1 MSNLIIPF
9 RANLLESGSPPIDTA
24 FRMTVDTT
32 KVGVTN
38 TQSFQL
44 SFAYLSPVDFTV
56 DWGDGSTDVITSYDQ
71 VELTHGYAS
80 SGTYQV
86 SLNGSFSGIEFYNR
100 DPKKIMS
107 IDNWGTHVFTTMK
120 YAFFQCENMVAN
132 YTDIPNTS
140 GVQAFDQMFDNC
152 RMFNGAVEFDT
163 SSAIDMYAMF
173 KNCFVFN
180 QPVNFDTSNVT
191 RMQVMFNNNWVFNQ
205 SVTFD
210 TSKVTSMNSMFL
222 NAKKFNQPI
231 NFNAPLLTDTT
242 SMFYAALE
250 FNSPFTLTT
259 TNVLFNLSSTFRKAP
274 VFNSPVTIS
283 DTSGVGTF
291 GRMFDEA
298 FAFDQ
303 DISAF
308 DPSSLETIAAGGG
321 GAWFMLAS
329 IPWSTVNYDLLLIA
343 WDTYGISDRRLTAG
357 TAKYS
362 AGAPAT
368 ARANMVSRG
377 WEFFDGGQA

>member
-1 MSNLIIPF
+1 MIVTRAINSPLEFEIPNLIDPLFKIT
-9 RANLLESGSPPIDTA
+9 I
-24 FRMTVDTT
+24 DTT
-32 KVGVTN
+32 KPGSTN
-38 TQSFQL
+38 SQSFEL
-44 SFAYLSPVDFTV
+44 SFGYLSPVNFTV
-56 DWGDGSTDVITSYDQ
+56 DWGDGTSDVITAYDQ
-71 VELTHGYAS
+71 AELIHGYAS

-86 SLNGSFSGIEFYNR
+86 SIDGSFNGIEFYNR
-100 DPKKIMS
+100 DSKKLMS
-107 IDNWGTHVFTTMK
+107 LDNWGTNVFTTMR
-120 YAFFQCENMVAN
+120 YAFYRCENMIAN
-132 YTDIPNTS
+132 YTDTPNTK
-140 GVQAFDQMFDNC
+140 GVKDFSQMFDDC

-163 SSAIDMYAMF
+163 SAATDMFAMF

-210 TSKVTSMNSMFL
+210 TSKVTSMMMMFL

-259 TNVLFNLSSTFRKAP
+259 SNVLFNLSSTFRKAP
-274 VFNSPVTIS
+274 VFNSLVTIS

-308 DPSSLETIAAGGG
+308 DPSSLESIVVGGG
-321 GAWFMLAS
+321 GAWYMMAS
-329 IPWSTVNYDLLLIA
+329 IPWSTLNYDKLLIA
-343 WDTYGISDRRLTAG
+343 WDAYGTSDCRFTAG

-362 AGAPAT
+362 AGAPAN
-368 ARANMVSRG
+368 ARANMISRG
-377 WEFFDGGQA
+377 WQIFDGGPA